1 MNKIFL
7 HGLILIIL
15 SLSLESVE
23 ERDPIPFYYLPS
35 KTSKVKL
42 NLKRNKICRVKLKE
56 VVHFKNIETLDCYE
70 IDKKLS
76 HTIKLIIEKNEK
88 KNEINLMFVDETNKI
103 VNPEIQTTNGNYTI
117 KSIIYLKKDKS
128 NHIELIDK
136 NDGYNYF
143 TYDPLH
149 LTVVE

>member
-7 HGLILIIL
+7 LGLILIIL
-15 SLSLESVE
+15 SLTLESVE

-35 KTSKVKL
+35 KISKVKV
-42 NLKRNKICRVKLKE
+42 NLKRNKLCRVKLKE
-56 VVHFKNIETLDCYE
+56 VVLYKNIETIGCYE
-70 IDKKLS
+70 IDKKFS
-76 HTIKLIIEKNEK
+76 NTIKSIIEKNET
-88 KNEINLMFVDETNKI
+88 KNEINLMFIDETNKI

-136 NDGYNYF
+136 NGGYNYF
-143 TYDPLH
+143 TYDPTY